1 MGTTNSEFDIEST
14 VDLDNID
21 EKAAE
26 ALLARGAAKD
36 DIEVEEVPDA
46 RVAPADRTAKPLPAD
61 DNPEPTEE
69 ELASYS
75 EGVRR
80 RLDKLTHARHD
91 ERREKEQAQRER
103 DEAVA
108 FAQRVLANQQALEAR
123 TQKMTEVT
131 HAVTL
136 EKLDADIAA
145 ARKAYVEAANTYDT
159 EAMAESQMTLARLVA
174 RKERAEEQKNLQ
186 PIAQVPQPVVQQQQ
200 SARPAPDQRAKEWAA
215 RNDAWFQ
222 KDKAMTAFAF
232 GVHEDLVSK
241 GVDPRTDSE
250 LYYKKLDAEVQKRF
264 PEMFSGSD
272 APATRT
278 SRTSPVAPASRTVN
292 GRRKVTLSSTE
303 VSLARRLGVT
313 LEQFAA
319 EKVKLENRNG

>member
-1 MGTTNSEFDIEST
+1 MGTTNDDFNIEST
-14 VDLDNID
+14 VDLDNVD

-46 RVAPADRTAKPLPAD
+46 RVAPVDRTAKPLPAD

-75 EGVRR
+75 EGVRK

-108 FAQRVLANQQALEAR
+108 FAQRVMASQQALEAR
-123 TQKMTEVT
+123 AQKMSEVT
-131 HAVTL
+131 QAVTL
-136 EKLDADIAA
+136 EKLDADIAV

-159 EAMAESQMTLARLVA
+159 EAMAESQMALARLVA

-200 SARPAPDQRAKEWAA
+200 PARPAPDQRAKEWAA

-250 LYYKKLDAEVQKRF
+250 LYYKKLDAEVQSRF
-264 PEMFSGSD
+264 PEKFSD

-278 SRTSPVAPASRTVN
+278 PRTSPVAPASRTVN

-313 LEQFAA
+313 PEQFAA